1 MNRMKK
7 FMAMLLAVVL
17 VAQSGFTSAAEETVS
32 AIPSVIDVSADAPDA
47 EQPAEDV
54 SEPAGEVSEP
64 AEESGQTSET
74 ETTGT
79 DGTVEEGP
87 AEEAG
92 TEDGTKEEIGTE
104 DGTKEETGTEGQET
118 VGEET
123 AGDVQEAGDQKEEA
137 PAKDVQE
144 GTAGETAG
152 DQTETETPEAE
163 APADETAG
171 AGEANG
177 QEETPAGD
185 DANVEESLEL
195 NPNLVNGIVANSLDQ
210 ETRAETVI
218 SASMTQEEIDEILQ
232 NTAVVT
238 VEAGDYSVIRDGKN
252 YHKIVRLDAGQTI
265 NLSGAYTR
273 LQIIVSSEN
282 ATINADDATMNG
294 QAEEVSNQSAAIYLQ
309 TGSVTLNG
317 SLDIDNYDYGL
328 RLGYTNAGT
337 EENAKFTISSNSELS
352 IVNCI
357 AASDN
362 SYYGNGIDDPDNKK
376 YFSYV
381 DRQGD
386 GTRASAITTKGKG
399 YTTVRVEEGAS
410 LICTD
415 NAGAG
420 IFSINVSNFTLGI
433 GKNGQVH
440 LDKNGQGL
448 CMNTDYS
455 STCNVNLEDHAA
467 LTCDN
472 NRSNGITGQN
482 RPYIINAQN
491 GSSVSSSNNGDIGIN
506 NFYVLLDNSTLTVN
520 DNGSHGATN
529 VSLDAYNDSSVI
541 CNGNAYIG
549 LNITK
554 FNDGQSSTNIENS
567 TLTVE
572 NNGGSGVRFHVAV
585 TSENAVE
592 ETITGLPENAEV
604 RIVDSVIIALGNGIG
619 TSLYGYAVK
628 PGDSGY
634 WADICASCTVDSEG
648 SYITCDSAYSLY
660 NRGASS
666 LRASSILS
674 VGKNDVIQFGI
685 DGAEGKGKQTVESG
699 SVIYNDNAATC
710 VGRTYVENGSL
721 NAYRL
726 AMSGAGEFESLNP
739 SLKSQIKTRSIQIE
753 GTVYAAPVNYFGTKL
768 TMFKLTGEGDFDVY
782 DPNEDDSYT
791 YAYVSDNKGNSYVWA
806 PVAVVHYDAT
816 EGAMAV
822 NEGDTV
828 QAGDSFVNRDDGTQ
842 IGCAA
847 TSTEKGYE
855 ASDYT
860 ISGQS
865 LSMLGGQLPTAE
877 RENYTFAGWYT
888 TASENVEAAERFAE
902 NGNYEELYKLLTV
915 KFDENTV
922 IEEADSEITV
932 YAKWSKHYGPD
943 ENPDGFD
950 VNITKTAEELNAND
964 ETTVQLGIG
973 STENRNK
980 VAVLFV
986 LDYSTSVNVRNA
998 AAAMLEELASKD
1010 KTDVKVGVVNYWAEA
1025 DEGSWTS
1032 ITENTD
1038 VEELLTATQT
1048 GGTNY
1053 HAGLLS
1059 AKSLLESDEINGYTT
1074 YLITISDGITYLW
1087 TDETTGDT
1095 MSVWFQNIGNGAA
1108 DIQNANDVYSMK
1120 YHNGAIDDDTFYALI
1135 NGSSDIMEKYEYTI
1149 QKAEVYGAGK
1159 PTPDETGRYWALVD
1173 DDVKESTL
1181 VGNEIA
1187 ILKTASVYKEL
1198 AQSVDY
1204 AFAFKMD
1211 ENHWG
1216 DYPYGEQLMDYLI
1229 SQADGGSISNTT
1241 AESTFNTIKN
1251 QILYAI
1257 EKGSVTDVIGND
1269 FDLKGVDTFKLTAGG
1284 TEIQGAVDA
1293 ANENLVNFGTADEN
1307 GVYPYTVE
1315 YVPGAAGEEHFVW
1328 TINVPVEN
1336 ANGLALSY
1344 VLKLVNKNTEAGTYG
1359 QYDRDGSKGYADIQ
1373 TNESAV
1379 LEYETTEG
1387 DTGSK
1392 NFPKPTVSYTVT
1404 AQPTPEEPTP
1414 EEPTVGTAELTITKK
1429 VQNTKGNEKKV
1440 TATFYASV
1448 FTDAAYQNRYGKVIE
1463 LKLADASET
1472 SVTVELE
1479 TPADGSE
1486 RTYYV
1491 METDQNGN
1499 VVNSGKEFGYQI
1511 NVKGGQVTVS
1521 KSDSTAQTVI
1531 TNQQVKKGSGSHSSG
1546 SDDESTGTSA
1556 VSNTQQVGSAK
1567 TGDNANIMLYVV
1579 LAVIAAAALAA
1590 CGTIAYKK
1598 RKMTK

>member
-1 MNRMKK
+1 MNSSREKEFMKEEKMNRMKK

-32 AIPSVIDVSADAPDA
+32 AIPSAIDVSADAPDA

-54 SEPAGEVSEP
+54 SEAAGEVSEP
-64 AEESGQTSET
+64 AEESGQASET

-92 TEDGTKEEIGTE
+92 TENGTKEENGTE

-137 PAKDVQE
+137 PAEDAQE

-152 DQTETETPEAE
+152 DQTETEAPEAE

-185 DANVEESLEL
+185 DANVLPLMEEPGLAEEPETLALNEL
-195 NPNLVNGIVANSLDQ
+195 KDGINIIDEGAEGLTFDIDEGKTVMIAGSESGEPIVFKDCTFNLSGLTNKISGKQSDSNGTGISYNNGEVVTKLWIGRNVKFDNCTFVAENGGKSTNAGFDACIYFFSGDIVVKDSRLSANGWDGQFLGLYGKSGSVTFDHSDISTVGNTNGWSYAMYGGSVLKLVNGS
-210 ETRAETVI
+210 
-218 SASMTQEEIDEILQ
+218 SMT
-232 NTAVVT
+232 
-238 VEAGDYSVIRDGKN
+238 
-252 YHKIVRLDAGQTI
+252 
-265 NLSGAYTR
+265 
-273 LQIIVSSEN
+273 
-282 ATINADDATMNG
+282 ATGMTTTGRNINAFYSGDNKTGYDAIFIEDST
-294 QAEEVSNQSAAIYLQ
+294 
-309 TGSVTLNG
+309 
-317 SLDIDNYDYGL
+317 ID
-328 RLGYTNAGT
+328 
-337 EENAKFTISSNSELS
+337 F
-352 IVNCI
+352 
-357 AASDN
+357 SDN
-362 SYYGNGIDDPDNKK
+362 
-376 YFSYV
+376 
-381 DRQGD
+381 
-386 GTRASAITTKGKG
+386 RAGGFAI
-399 YTTVRVEEGAS
+399 
-410 LICTD
+410 
-415 NAGAG
+415 N
-420 IFSINVSNFTLGI
+420 
-433 GKNGQVH
+433 
-440 LDKNGQGL
+440 
-448 CMNTDYS
+448 
-455 STCNVNLEDHAA
+455 NVNIYVE
-467 LTCDN
+467 N
-472 NRSNGITGQN
+472 
-482 RPYIINAQN
+482 
-491 GSSVSSSNNGDIGIN
+491 SSI
-506 NFYVLLDNSTLTVN
+506 TVN
-520 DNGSHGATN
+520 DN
-529 VSLDAYNDSSVI
+529 L
-541 CNGNAYIG
+541 GNAC
-549 LNITK
+549 N
-554 FNDGQSSTNIENS
+554 
-567 TLTVE
+567 
-572 NNGGSGVRFHVAV
+572 
-585 TSENAVE
+585 
-592 ETITGLPENAEV
+592 
-604 RIVDSVIIALGNGIG
+604 
-619 TSLYGYAVK
+619 
-628 PGDSGY
+628 SGY
-634 WADICASCTVDSEG
+634 WVVNNSQITMNGNRGGHALSCIGFEMTDSTLEVLHNGYAGVYVQSRDSSLTNCTVDIRCNGEKLLSYSAGDVWLNTHSLTVSNCTSKARPG
-648 SYITCDSAYSLY
+648 SAWLGAVGRKGAVTTPSAGDIETVGSSSVVAYDLNTNAADNLKSNTEPVLEEANVVEIEEHTLFLNPFMESGYARGNGEESLSNNDADLFKDDNVTGRADIIGKDNAKIGSLTDAQLAHHKYDWDNGTITDSASADLY
-660 NRGASS
+660 G
-666 LRASSILS
+666 
-674 VGKNDVIQFGI
+674 VIQYECTDVCKAYMEHTGEHANSFDCTGTYVYAPLVGLTFDANTTDKVSGMPEAQTQI
-685 DGAEGKGKQTVESG
+685 AYDGTAAAPEAVPVRESG
-699 SVIYNDNAATC
+699 SD
-710 VGRTYVENGSL
+710 
-721 NAYRL
+721 
-726 AMSGAGEFESLNP
+726 
-739 SLKSQIKTRSIQIE
+739 Q
-753 GTVYAAPVNYFGTKL
+753 
-768 TMFKLTGEGDFDVY
+768 
-782 DPNEDDSYT
+782 YT
-791 YAYVSDNKGNSYVWA
+791 YSFGGWYA
-806 PVAVVHYDAT
+806 DA
-816 EGAMAV
+816 
-822 NEGDTV
+822 D
-828 QAGDSFVNRDDGTQ
+828 
-842 IGCAA
+842 C
-847 TSTEKGYE
+847 TEKFDF
-855 ASDYT
+855 ST
-860 ISGQS
+860 
-865 LSMLGGQLPTAE
+865 QLTD
-877 RENYTFAGWYT
+877 NW
-888 TASENVEAAERFAE
+888 
-902 NGNYEELYKLLTV
+902 TV
-915 KFDENTV
+915 
-922 IEEADSEITV
+922 V
-932 YAKWSKHYGPD
+932 YAKWNRNYAPD
-943 ENPDGFD
+943 VNPDGFD

-1038 VEELLTATQT
+1038 VEGLLTATQT

-1059 AKSLLESDEINGYTT
+1059 AKNLLESDEIDGYTT

-1120 YHNGAIDDDTFYALI
+1120 YHNDPIDDETFYALM
-1135 NGSSDIMEKYEYTI
+1135 NGSSDIMEKYEHTI
-1149 QKAEVYGAGK
+1149 RKVEVYGAGK
-1159 PTPDETGRYWALVD
+1159 PTPDETDRYWALVD

-1187 ILKTASVYKEL
+1187 LLKTASVYKEL

-1204 AFAFKMD
+1204 AFAFKID